1 MNKINEADG
10 EYGHFGSSAKELGSN
25 EPSKP
30 APALFQVTRE
40 IEGDI
45 QLMNERLDR
54 TEGTIDSI
62 AHAIRR
68 MTGMY
73 PSPEMPDKLTD
84 SEQTKGVDVADNA
97 LTDLR
102 RLREP
107 AINTADR
114 IARINENLSAC
125 VHAIE
130 KVV

>member
-1 MNKINEADG
+1 MDENINGPAIRD
-10 EYGHFGSSAKELGSN
+10 

-30 APALFQVTRE
+30 APALFQIARD

-54 TEGTIDSI
+54 TEGTIDTI
-62 AHAIRR
+62 AAAIKR

-84 SEQTKGVDVADNA
+84 SEGTKSVDAASNA

-102 RLREP
+102 SLREP
-107 AINTADR
+107 AGNTADR
-114 IARINENLSAC
+114 IARINESLSAC
-125 VHAIE
+125 VHALE
-130 KVV
+130 KIV